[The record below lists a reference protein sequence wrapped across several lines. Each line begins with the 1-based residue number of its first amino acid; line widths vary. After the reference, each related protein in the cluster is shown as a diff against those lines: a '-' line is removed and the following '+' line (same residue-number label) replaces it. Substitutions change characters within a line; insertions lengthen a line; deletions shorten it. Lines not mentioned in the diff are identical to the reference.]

1 MIEHFVTTCFNRR
14 GIIIFAF
21 LLLALYGWYSWTQ
34 LSIEAYPDISDTSA
48 QVITQVPGL
57 AAEEIE
63 RQITV
68 PLEREIIGVPGM
80 HVMRSNS
87 TFGLSLI
94 TVVFKDGVQDYWA
107 RQRLRE
113 RISGTELP
121 YDAKPDLD
129 PMTSPV
135 NEIYR
140 YTLESKTHD
149 IRELSELQAWEVIP
163 RLKMVPG
170 VVDVS
175 NFGGITTRFL
185 IKFDPDRLIKYNIT
199 LNRIAE
205 SINAN
210 NTNAG
215 GSIVDVG
222 EQGFVVRG
230 VGLISGLEDLGN
242 IILTQK
248 NGVPVLIKDLG
259 EVKLSHSKR
268 KGVLGK
274 DENPDAIQG
283 ITLML
288 RGENA
293 QRVLEEVHKAVQDL
307 NENILPK
314 DVKIVPYLDR
324 TALIGSTIKTV
335 ARTLIEG
342 IVLVTI
348 VLLLFLG
355 SPRAAMIVAATIPLS
370 LLFAFVFM
378 YHFNIPANLLSLGA
392 IDFGILVDG
401 AIVMLENIL
410 RKREENEGRVLDS
423 KDILAAALQVTPP
436 IFFGM
441 VVIITAYLPLFAFQR
456 IEYKLFTPM
465 AYTIGFALIGA
476 LAVALMLIPG
486 LAYRAYAKPIRI
498 FHNPVLEWLAPRYEE
513 FLSYILDK
521 PRTALIAFAVT
532 LLAVIGFGAT
542 IGRDFL
548 PYLDEG
554 SIWLQVTLPP
564 GISINKAREMSNELR
579 RVTREFKEVSFI
591 VSQLGRTDDGM
602 DPWTPS
608 HVEAMVGLHPYE
620 TWKPKRTKQE
630 LIELMNR
637 RFEQMPG
644 FHVSFAQP
652 ISDMVLD
659 KVAGAHSDL
668 VIKIYGNDFEESR
681 RIASDVERELKTVAG
696 AQDVIIDQQPPLPQ
710 MRIIVNRFAAAR
722 FGINMADIADLIST
736 GLGGKPVSQVYIGER
751 HYDIAVRFT
760 REARD
765 APENIGH
772 LMVTSP
778 NGARIPLTQVA
789 DIQLVEG
796 QSTITRE
803 MAKRHLTVRVNVR
816 GRDLS
821 TFLKEAQGKI
831 DSHVKFDHSRFQIG
845 WGGQFE
851 NQNRAQ
857 ARLALILP
865 MVLALMFLLLF
876 SGFHNLRQPALIL
889 LAVPLATLGGLIALH
904 LRGMT
909 LNVSSAVGFI
919 ALFGVAVL
927 NAIIMITN
935 LNRWRSEKGA
945 ALREAVLKGARE
957 RMRPVLMTATVAAL
971 GLTPAALAKGLGSD
985 VQRPLATVV
994 VGGLITATAL
1004 TLLLL
1009 PALYYLI
1016 EKWVER
1022 KSKDQTAEKSIP
1034 GSNGDSKSGNTPE
1047 FTDTLGGNNA
1057 T

>member
-1 MIEHFVTTCFNRR
+1 MIERFVAACFQHR
-14 GIIIFAF
+14 GLIGFAF
-21 LLLALYGWYSWTQ
+21 LLLAGYGWYSWTQ

-57 AAEEIE
+57 AAEEVE
-63 RQITV
+63 QQITV
-68 PLEREIIGVPGM
+68 PLEQEIIGIPGM
-80 HVMRSNS
+80 HIMRSNS

-94 TVVFKDGVQDYWA
+94 TIVFQDGVEDYWA

-113 RISGTELP
+113 RLGNVELP
-121 YDAKPDLD
+121 YGARPELD

-140 YTLESKTHD
+140 YTLESKNRS
-149 IRELSELQAWEVIP
+149 IRDLSELQVWKVIP

-170 VVDVS
+170 VIEVS
-175 NFGGITTRFL
+175 NFGGYTTRFL
-185 IKFDPDRLIKYNIT
+185 IKFDPDQLIKYNIT
-199 LNRIAE
+199 LNQITE
-205 SINAN
+205 TINAN

-230 VGLISGLEDLGN
+230 VGLITGLEDLGN

-248 NGVPVLIKDLG
+248 KGVPVLIKDLG
-259 EVKLSHSKR
+259 EVKLSHAKR

-274 DENPDAIQG
+274 DDNPDAIQG

-293 QRVLEEVHKAVQDL
+293 QRVLTEVHQAVREL

-324 TALIGSTIKTV
+324 ANLIAATIKTV
-335 ARTLIEG
+335 ARTLVEG

-355 SPRAAMIVAATIPLS
+355 SPRAALIVACTIPLS

-378 YHFNIPANLLSLGA
+378 YHFKIPANLLSLGA

-410 RKREENEGRVLDS
+410 RRREENAGRALTS
-423 KDILAAALQVTPP
+423 QEILAAALQVTPP

-441 VVIITAYLPLFAFQR
+441 LVIITAYFPLFAFQR

-476 LAVALMLIPG
+476 LAAALMLVPG
-486 LAYRAYAKPIRI
+486 LAYQAYAKPRRI
-498 FHNPVLEWLAPRYEE
+498 FHNPVLDWLAPRYEKV
-513 FLSYILDK
+513 LSRLVDR
-521 PRTALIAFAVT
+521 PRRAVLAFALT
-532 LLAVIGFGAT
+532 LLAVIGFGGT

-564 GISINKAREMSNELR
+564 GISLNKAREMSDELR
-579 RVTREFKEVSFI
+579 RVTREFKEVAYV

-608 HVEAMVGLHPYE
+608 HVEAMVGLHPYD
-620 TWKPKRTKQE
+620 TWKPRRSKEE
-630 LIELMNR
+630 LIEQMAR
-637 RFEQMPG
+637 RFARMPG
-644 FHVSFAQP
+644 FHVGFAQP

-668 VIKIYGNDFEESR
+668 VIKIYGNDFAEAR
-681 RIASDVERELKTVAG
+681 RIAAQVEGELKAIKG
-696 AQDVIIDQQPPLPQ
+696 ASDVIIDQQPPLPQ
-710 MRIIVNRFAAAR
+710 MRITVDRYAAAR
-722 FGINMADIADLIST
+722 FGINVADIADLIST
-736 GLGGKPVSQVYIGER
+736 GLGGKPIAQVFIEER
-751 HYDIAVRFT
+751 HYDVAVRFT

-765 APENIGH
+765 APGDIGN
-772 LMVTSP
+772 LLVTSP
-778 NGARIPLTQVA
+778 AGTRIPLAQVA
-789 DIQLVEG
+789 DIRLVEG

-816 GRDLS
+816 GRDLAS
-821 TFLKEAQGKI
+821 FLREAQGKI
-831 DSHVKFDHSRFQIG
+831 DTQVPYDHSRFHIG

-876 SGFHNLRQPALIL
+876 SSFRNLRQPALIL
-889 LAVPLATLGGLIALH
+889 LAVPLATLGGLVALH

-935 LNRWRSEKGA
+935 LNRWRTEEGVS
-945 ALREAVLKGARE
+945 LREAVLQGARE

-971 GLTPAALAKGLGSD
+971 GLTPAALARSLGSD

-1009 PALYYLI
+1009 SALYYLMESWK
-1016 EKWVER
+1016 EKRAGGHAPETTTTDPQG
-1022 KSKDQTAEKSIP
+1022 SP
-1034 GSNGDSKSGNTPE
+1034 GSDRVREPDGSSAANDR
-1047 FTDTLGGNNA
+1047 
-1057 T
+1057 